1 MPKKRKKT
9 LLCECGKFNFNS
21 HQSFSNHKKQCTI
34 YLESLP
40 DPPTKK
46 NKTNQQST
54 LNVNNSLPVRV
65 DNGDMMSNKI
75 NNPMI
80 VEQQNQQIT
89 PSVNLEKEVDFV
101 SVIFDKRTEMATSL
115 IEHTLH
121 EIENLPVPTISFSEF
136 NPAKKIESVEIS
148 VIKEV
153 VISKILVEF
162 SKTCVQWYVDKN
174 PCDIKMH
181 VEGSVRVCSC
191 GFRCSSKVDF
201 QAHLHS
207 SHFGFLICHICEQG
221 NFKNV
226 GTLKRHVNKFHN
238 VHVGVPVTET
248 VPTLPQQFHLQNMLS
263 KEDESAFDLI
273 DLSLRVVDSPFRS
286 SYLKIDLK
294 YFTKDL

>member
-40 DPPTKK
+40 DPPAKKTKP
-46 NKTNQQST
+46 NQQST
-54 LNVNNSLPVRV
+54 LNVNNNLPVRV

-101 SVIFDKRTEMATSL
+101 SVNFDNRTEMMATSL
-115 IEHTLH
+115 IEHALH
-121 EIENLPVPTISFSEF
+121 ETENLPVPTISFSEV
-136 NPAKKIESVEIS
+136 NPAKKMESVEIN

-162 SKTCVQWYVDKN
+162 SKTCV
-174 PCDIKMH
+174 
-181 VEGSVRVCSC
+181 
-191 GFRCSSKVDF
+191 
-201 QAHLHS
+201 
-207 SHFGFLICHICEQG
+207 
-221 NFKNV
+221 
-226 GTLKRHVNKFHN
+226 
-238 VHVGVPVTET
+238 
-248 VPTLPQQFHLQNMLS
+248 
-263 KEDESAFDLI
+263 
-273 DLSLRVVDSPFRS
+273 
-286 SYLKIDLK
+286 
-294 YFTKDL
+294 